1 MSKKPSLAV
10 VGATGAVGTVMLDI
24 LSNLLKMGWLVMN
37 KINFTQ
43 VKNYLKGHEE
53 AILRQLLPTGK
64 KTGNEYIA
72 LNPKRSDK
80 NLGSFRINT
89 MTGKWADFATGDKG
103 GDIISLYA
111 YIKGINQLNAAKELL
126 RLIGRVL

>member
-1 MSKKPSLAV
+1 
-10 VGATGAVGTVMLDI
+10 
-24 LSNLLKMGWLVMN
+24 MN

-72 LNPKRSDK
+72 LNPKRNDTH
-80 NLGSFRINT
+80 LGSVRINT
-89 MTGKWADFATGDKG
+89 TTGKWADFATGDKG

-111 YIKGINQLNAAKELL
+111 YVKGINQRTASEELL

>member
-1 MSKKPSLAV
+1 
-10 VGATGAVGTVMLDI
+10 
-24 LSNLLKMGWLVMN
+24 MN

-43 VKNYLKGHEE
+43 VKNFLKGHEE
-53 AILRQLLPTGK
+53 AILKHLLPTGQK
-64 KTGNEYIA
+64 AGSEYIA
-72 LNPKRSDK
+72 LNPTRNDK

-89 MTGKWADFATGDKG
+89 TTGKWADFATGDKG

-111 YIKGINQLNAAKELL
+111 YIKSVNQLTAAKELL

>member
-1 MSKKPSLAV
+1 
-10 VGATGAVGTVMLDI
+10 
-24 LSNLLKMGWLVMN
+24 MN

-43 VKNYLKGHEE
+43 VKNFLKGHEE
-53 AILRQLLPTGK
+53 AILSQLLPVGK
-64 KTGNEYIA
+64 TAGSEYIA
-72 LNPKRSDK
+72 LNPTRNDK

-89 MTGKWADFATGDKG
+89 TTGKWADFATGDKG

-111 YIKGINQLNAAKELL
+111 YIKSVNQLTAAKELL

>member
-1 MSKKPSLAV
+1 
-10 VGATGAVGTVMLDI
+10 
-24 LSNLLKMGWLVMN
+24 MN

-43 VKNYLKGHEE
+43 VRNLLKGHEE
-53 AILRQLLPTGK
+53 EILKHLLSTAK
-64 KTGNEYIA
+64 KVGSEYIA
-72 LNPKRSDK
+72 LNPTRNDK

-89 MTGKWADFATGDKG
+89 TTWKWADFATGDKG